1 MSFDYYDT
9 IEPELTEG
17 RQRYPH
23 LGLLKVLVAFLIGYS
38 TEFRAMFHEAATRG
52 GTRTSCGNWRAM
64 WAETSGTAKS
74 GEA

>member
-23 LGLLKVLVAFLIGYS
+23 LGLLKVLVAFLIGYWL
-38 TEFRAMFHEAATRG
+38 G
-52 GTRTSCGNWRAM
+52 GS
-64 WAETSGTAKS
+64 
-74 GEA
+74 